1 MSLMMA
7 VIVMRLSA
15 AQYEQ
20 GKEGEAYNPGG
31 FFQSKTVI
39 IPHDTKLDRGGEDSA
54 DASDTLLTVADGV
67 GVGVGVC
74 VDDWVGAGSSLMLS
88 THERIELLPRQDER
102 RDPEQTEEEG
112 EEWEERTR
120 PITDNGTPV
129 TLRRRH
135 GFSFS

>member
-1 MSLMMA
+1 MFSN
-7 VIVMRLSA
+7 
-15 AQYEQ
+15 EFH
-20 GKEGEAYNPGG
+20 EGDG
-31 FFQSKTVI
+31 F
-39 IPHDTKLDRGGEDSA
+39 
-54 DASDTLLTVADGV
+54 
-67 GVGVGVC
+67 
-74 VDDWVGAGSSLMLS
+74 GAGSSLLLS

-135 GFSFS
+135 GFGFSF